1 MIFTTTI
8 ALPACNKTLHAKSI
22 TNQMH
27 ENLQKFLLEGNDELI
42 EQCFESILQTC
53 VQRYQKDL
61 TNIDKFVLLCKIR
74 SISFSSTVSLVNA
87 DNAAININLESIIQQ
102 LQSIKLQTHMHHSNA
117 TTIEFYLPKQ
127 LCISNDDALLN
138 CIHSINDLLLHTLSK
153 HDRNKLFN
161 VMNGK
166 MLADAANYIAE
177 TLKKFNDVYFIPNI
191 ENMGLN
197 SVKINPF
204 DQSLFEILKIIFKE
218 DLFNFYKTKYLCLSK
233 MHMPCSD
240 FDKLTPA
247 DARLFLSFYN
257 EEISQQ
263 NESLKNS
270 NKALSN
276 IINEQ

>member
-1 MIFTTTI
+1 MTFTTAI
-8 ALPACNKTLHAKSI
+8 ALPACNKTLHVKSI

-53 VQRYQKDL
+53 VCEYMDSL

-74 SISFSSTVSLVNA
+74 SISFSSTVNLVNA

-102 LQSIKLQTHMHHSNA
+102 LQSIDLQPDIHKING
-117 TTIEFYLPKQ
+117 TTIEFYLPTK
-127 LCISNDDALLN
+127 LFVNSNDALIN
-138 CIHSINDLLLHTLSK
+138 CIYSVNELLLHSLAK
-153 HDRNKLFN
+153 HERDKILNILC
-161 VMNGK
+161 GK
-166 MLADAANYIAE
+166 MIEYAASYIVE
-177 TLKKFNDVYFIPNI
+177 NIKKFDATYFIPNI
-191 ENMGLN
+191 ENLGF
-197 SVKINPF
+197 SSIRINPF
-204 DQSLFEILKIIFKE
+204 DQSLFEILKVIFKE
-218 DLFNFYKTKYLCLSK
+218 DLFTFYKTKYLCLSK

-240 FDKLTPA
+240 FDRLTPA

-257 EEISQQ
+257 EEVSQQ

-270 NKALSN
+270 NVALSN

>member
-1 MIFTTTI
+1 MTFTTAI
-8 ALPACNKTLHAKSI
+8 ALPACNKTLHVKSI

-27 ENLQKFLLEGNDELI
+27 ENLQKFLLEGNDMLI
-42 EQCFESILQTC
+42 EQCFESILHSC
-53 VQRYQKDL
+53 IDEYDGKL
-61 TNIDKFVLLCKIR
+61 TNIDKFILLCKIR

-87 DNAAININLESIIQQ
+87 DNAAINIDLESIIMQ
-102 LQSIKLQTHMHHSNA
+102 LQSIDLQPTMQKINA
-117 TTIEFYLPKQ
+117 ATVEFYLPVK
-127 LCISNDDALLN
+127 LFVDGNDALIN
-138 CIHSINDLLLHTLSK
+138 CIYSINELLINSLSK
-153 HDRNKLFN
+153 LEKDKIMNVLSGKL
-161 VMNGK
+161 
-166 MLADAANYIAE
+166 LAQAADYIVN
-177 TLKKFNDVYFIPNI
+177 TIKKFNEVYFIPNI
-191 ENMGLN
+191 ENLGFN
-197 SVKINPF
+197 SIKINPF

-270 NKALSN
+270 NKSLSSL
-276 IINEQ
+276 INE

>member
-1 MIFTTTI
+1 MIFTTAI
-8 ALPACNKTLHAKSI
+8 ALPACNKTLHVKSI

-42 EQCFESILQTC
+42 EQCFENILHTC
-53 VQRYQKDL
+53 VQQYQKSL
-61 TNIDKFVLLCKIR
+61 TNIDKFILLCKIR
-74 SISFSSTVSLVNA
+74 SISFSSTVNLVNA

-102 LQSIKLQTHMHHSNA
+102 LQCIELQPCMRRFNA
-117 TTIEFYLPKQ
+117 TSVELYLPKH
-127 LCISNDDALLN
+127 LYISNNDAIVN
-138 CIHSINDLLLHTLSK
+138 CIHSVNDLLLHALSK
-153 HDRNKLFN
+153 QDRDKLLN

-166 MLADAANYIAE
+166 MLADAADYIVE
-177 TLKKFNDVYFIPNI
+177 TLKKFKDVYFIPDMQ
-191 ENMGLN
+191 NMGFS
-197 SVKINPF
+197 SVRINPF
-204 DQSLFEILKIIFKE
+204 DQSLFEISKIVFKE

-276 IINEQ
+276 MINE

>member
-1 MIFTTTI
+1 MTFTTAI
-8 ALPACNKTLHAKSI
+8 ALPACNKTLHVKSI

-27 ENLQKFLLEGNDELI
+27 ENLQKFLLEGNDVLI
-42 EQCFESILQTC
+42 EQCFESILHSC
-53 VQRYQKDL
+53 IDEYDGKL
-61 TNIDKFVLLCKIR
+61 TNIDKFILLCKIR

-87 DNAAININLESIIQQ
+87 DNAAINIDLESIIMQ
-102 LQSIKLQTHMHHSNA
+102 LQSIDLQPTMQKINA
-117 TTIEFYLPKQ
+117 ATVEFYLPVM
-127 LCISNDDALLN
+127 LFVDGNDALIN
-138 CIHSINDLLLHTLSK
+138 CIYSINELLINSLSK
-153 HDRNKLFN
+153 LERDKIMSVLSGKL
-161 VMNGK
+161 
-166 MLADAANYIAE
+166 LALAADYIVN
-177 TLKKFNDVYFIPNI
+177 TIKKFNEVYFIPNI
-191 ENMGLN
+191 ENLGFN
-197 SVKINPF
+197 NIKINPF

-270 NKALSN
+270 NKSLSN
-276 IINEQ
+276 LINE

>member
-1 MIFTTTI
+1 MTFTTAI
-8 ALPACNKTLHAKSI
+8 ALPACNKTLHVKSI

-27 ENLQKFLLEGNDELI
+27 ENLQKFLLEGNDVLI
-42 EQCFESILQTC
+42 EQCFESILHSC
-53 VQRYQKDL
+53 IDEYDGKL
-61 TNIDKFVLLCKIR
+61 TNIDKFILLCKIR

-87 DNAAININLESIIQQ
+87 DNAAINIDLESIIMQ
-102 LQSIKLQTHMHHSNA
+102 LQSIDLQPAMQKINA
-117 TTIEFYLPKQ
+117 ATVEFYLPVK
-127 LCISNDDALLN
+127 LFVDGNDALIN
-138 CIHSINDLLLHTLSK
+138 CIYSINELLINSLSK
-153 HDRNKLFN
+153 LERDKIMSVLSGKL
-161 VMNGK
+161 
-166 MLADAANYIAE
+166 LSRAADYIVN
-177 TLKKFNDVYFIPNI
+177 TIKKFNEVYFIPNI
-191 ENMGLN
+191 ENLGYN
-197 SVKINPF
+197 SIKINPF

-270 NKALSN
+270 NKSLSSL
-276 IINEQ
+276 INE

>member
-8 ALPACNKTLHAKSI
+8 ALPVCNKIMHVKSI

-53 VQRYQKDL
+53 VRQYRKDL
-61 TNIDKFVLLCKIR
+61 SNIDKFALLCKIR

-87 DNAAININLESIIQQ
+87 NNAAINVNLETIIQQ
-102 LQSIKLQTHMHHSNA
+102 LLSIELRPHLHKFKTA
-117 TTIEFYLPKQ
+117 VAEFFLPKQ
-127 LCISNDDALLN
+127 LLVNDKDTIIN
-138 CIHSINDLLLHTLSK
+138 CIHSINDLLLYDLSK
-153 HDRNKLFN
+153 RDKDKILS
-161 VMNGK
+161 VVSGK
-166 MLADAANYIAE
+166 MLAGASDYIIE
-177 TLKKFNDVYFIPNI
+177 TLKKFNDMYFIPNI
-191 ENMGLN
+191 ESLEFN

-257 EEISQQ
+257 EEIAQQ

-276 IINEQ
+276 MINE